1 MIAELIE
8 QAKALLIFNKD
19 SVVFTV
25 KEQDNTLIKE
35 IDFPSLITAIQQTN
49 FQSDWY
55 LNSLSLHKICQQ
67 EGKIVTISSTLPNS
81 YLLEFKDFC
90 LRVPLPGAVIVHCDS
105 KLWLYAYQGNRDNL
119 NLDSQLYKFPLP
131 NISGTNQVCWG
142 DVVLPKHCASAMWH
156 CFVTSCFNQDYD
168 DDKSLAHPH
177 NIVTQ
182 LRQVSQSLNV
192 VYPEQDLVPTNLTL
206 ANLAPIKRN

>member
-55 LNSLSLHKICQQ
+55 LNNLSLHKICQQ

-142 DVVLPKHCASAMWH
+142 DGFATAL
-156 CFVTSCFNQDYD
+156 CFSNVALLCDLLFQSR
-168 DDKSLAHPH
+168 
-177 NIVTQ
+177 
-182 LRQVSQSLNV
+182 LRRWQIPSSS
-192 VYPEQDLVPTNLTL
+192 T
-206 ANLAPIKRN
+206 